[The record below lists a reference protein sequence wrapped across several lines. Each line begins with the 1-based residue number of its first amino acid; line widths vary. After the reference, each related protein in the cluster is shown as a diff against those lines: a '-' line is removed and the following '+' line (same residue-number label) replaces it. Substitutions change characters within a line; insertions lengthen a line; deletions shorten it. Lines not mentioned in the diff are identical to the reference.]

1 MKKLLLLLVVG
12 LLLTA
17 CGDKKKS
24 DADDKKSDKSEVQIK
39 EETAAAV
46 KTQSAI
52 SLSGQ
57 DAPEEEV
64 AAQPEPTTTTNGK
77 ADGNHASTA
86 TGTRQS
92 RWTANQQ
99 EILNLFEGFIAAL
112 NAAQTMDDLVNV
124 FRTFNTRADRLD
136 AKTTAAEQAELT
148 ASDEYKTLMSRLQ
161 TVSERAGYRCAQNA
175 IENGEDPTPY
185 LQELQKYM

>member
-57 DAPEEEV
+57 DARSKSYEDKRNHYIDFFKSATKDINNAETMQDLLDIFKDLKKGADKLDKEISAKEIEKIEKEPEFQRV
-64 AAQPEPTTTTNGK
+64 QADFIRACSAAGE
-77 ADGNHASTA
+77 
-86 TGTRQS
+86 
-92 RWTANQQ
+92 
-99 EILNLFEGFIAAL
+99 
-112 NAAQTMDDLVNV
+112 
-124 FRTFNTRADRLD
+124 
-136 AKTTAAEQAELT
+136 
-148 ASDEYKTLMSRLQ
+148 
-161 TVSERAGYRCAQNA
+161 RCAQNA

-185 LQELQKYM
+185 LQELQEYM